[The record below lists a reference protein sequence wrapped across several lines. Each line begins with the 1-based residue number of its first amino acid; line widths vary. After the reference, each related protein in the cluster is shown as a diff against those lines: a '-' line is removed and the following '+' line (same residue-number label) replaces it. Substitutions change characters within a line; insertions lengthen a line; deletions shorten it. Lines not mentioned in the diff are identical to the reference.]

1 MSLLGAGGG
10 ASGKIGWNNPTSL
23 FLDLTVPFG
32 ICAISLCC
40 SDNLLAEIFSSWFG
54 VIGPYLDLLSLL
66 SKTLHKSGSTSVLET
81 RDLRSVLGG
90 GKEGQ
95 LPQSLLNLLVNSSN
109 SSLPGGLGGVP
120 SLPPP
125 PLPPGVLA
133 SSSLLSLILI
143 GFLNS

>member
-32 ICAISLCC
+32 ICAISLCL
-40 SDNLLAEIFSSWFG
+40 SDNLLAKVFSSWFG
-54 VIGPYLDLLSLL
+54 VIEPYLSLLSLL
-66 SKTLHKSGSTSVLET
+66 FKTSHRSGSTSGVGT
-81 RDLRSVLGG
+81 RGLRDVLGG
-90 GKEGQ
+90 GKGER
-95 LPQSLLNLLVNSSN
+95 LPRSLLSLLVNSSN

-125 PLPPGVLA
+125 PLPPGVLV

>member
-1 MSLLGAGGG
+1 MR
-10 ASGKIGWNNPTSL
+10 
-23 FLDLTVPFG
+23 G
-32 ICAISLCC
+32 I
-40 SDNLLAEIFSSWFG
+40 
-54 VIGPYLDLLSLL
+54 
-66 SKTLHKSGSTSVLET
+66 
-81 RDLRSVLGG
+81 LGG
-90 GKEGQ
+90 GKGGW
-95 LPQSLLNLLVNSSN
+95 LPRSLLSLLVNSSN